1 MPCCHLARK
10 TMGRRHRE
18 VGLARLLWV
27 TAEGVVARV
36 HRRQASLQHAGLS
49 TLAFSLASCACP
61 PRTGRTVG
69 GIKPLAHR
77 RRRGLVRTGIAH
89 RRYLGHSKRRARARK
104 SCQTDT
110 RWADANSIMP
120 CFCECFRKWT
130 ECHDQ
135 SAHFVTRKETKFKAA
150 LGERSGEALIDS
162 TGRISGALAMLDP
175 CR

>member
-1 MPCCHLARK
+1 
-10 TMGRRHRE
+10 
-18 VGLARLLWV
+18 
-27 TAEGVVARV
+27 
-36 HRRQASLQHAGLS
+36 
-49 TLAFSLASCACP
+49 
-61 PRTGRTVG
+61 
-69 GIKPLAHR
+69 
-77 RRRGLVRTGIAH
+77 
-89 RRYLGHSKRRARARK
+89 
-104 SCQTDT
+104 
-110 RWADANSIMP
+110 MP